1 MAGRNK
7 HTWTTE
13 EDAKLIEALLELH
26 VSGKYGG
33 AENGFKPGY
42 LKAVQQLLDVSL
54 PNSGLKAEPH
64 IKSRMKTWKNHF
76 NIVHDMVYGTNTSG
90 FGWDTDKC
98 CVTAD
103 AEVWNE
109 YIKSHKGVA
118 CFHDKPFPQFDNLCK
133 IFGKDRA
140 TGHGATDLGEDATE
154 ETQRNSPIDVEGL
167 EDIVEETQQ
176 IARGNNKRK
185 KPPTDDTESSY
196 KDAAKE
202 MKETFKEVGEKL
214 NETIYNIGRQENKE
228 ACDMIDK
235 VIEDIQRM
243 PNINVKQR
251 IKAIDMFSKDQFRA
265 RAFFKMTEEEKIC
278 YMEMI
283 GDGSIS

>member
-13 EDAKLIEALLELH
+13 EDAKLIEELLELH
-26 VSGKYGG
+26 ASEKYGG
-33 AENGFKPGY
+33 ADNGFKHGY
-42 LKAVQQLLDVSL
+42 LKAVQQLLD
-54 PNSGLKAEPH
+54 
-64 IKSRMKTWKNHF
+64 
-76 NIVHDMVYGTNTSG
+76 
-90 FGWDTDKC
+90 
-98 CVTAD
+98 
-103 AEVWNE
+103 
-109 YIKSHKGVA
+109 SHKGAA
-118 CFHDKPFPQFDNLCK
+118 CFQDKPFPQFDNLCK

-140 TGHGATDLGEDATE
+140 TGHGATDLGEDMTE
-154 ETQRNSPIDVEGL
+154 ETQRNSHVDVDGL
-167 EDIVEETQQ
+167 EEIVEETQQ
-176 IARGNNKRK
+176 TARVNSKRK
-185 KPPTDDTESSY
+185 RPPTDDTESSY
-196 KDAAKE
+196 KEEAKE

-251 IKAIDMFSKDQFRA
+251 IKAIDMFSKDQFRV

>member
-1 MAGRNK
+1 
-7 HTWTTE
+7 
-13 EDAKLIEALLELH
+13 
-26 VSGKYGG
+26 
-33 AENGFKPGY
+33 
-42 LKAVQQLLDVSL
+42 
-54 PNSGLKAEPH
+54 
-64 IKSRMKTWKNHF
+64 MKTWKNHF

-90 FGWDTDKC
+90 FGWDIDKC

-103 AEVWNE
+103 AEVWDE
-109 YIKSHKGVA
+109 YIKSHKGAA
-118 CFHDKPFPQFDNLCK
+118 CFRDKPFPQFDNLCK

-140 TGHGATDLGEDATE
+140 IGHGATDLGEDVIE
-154 ETQRNSPIDVEGL
+154 ETQRNSPVDVEGL
-167 EDIVEETQQ
+167 KEIVEETQQ
-176 IARGNNKRK
+176 TARVNSKCKR
-185 KPPTDDTESSY
+185 PPTDDTESSY
-196 KDAAKE
+196 KEAAKE
-202 MKETFKEVGEKL
+202 MKETLK
-214 NETIYNIGRQENKE
+214 RQENKE

-265 RAFFKMTEEEKIC
+265 RTFFKMTEEEKIC

>member
-13 EDAKLIEALLELH
+13 EDAKLIEALLKLN

-33 AENGFKPGY
+33 ADNGFKPGY
-42 LKAVQQLLDVSL
+42 LKAVQQVLDIGL

-90 FGWDTDKC
+90 FGWDTNKC
-98 CVTAD
+98 CITAD
-103 AEVWNE
+103 AEVWDE
-109 YIKSHKGVA
+109 YIKSHKGAA
-118 CFHDKPFPQFDNLCK
+118 CFRDKPFPQFDNLCK

-140 TGHGATDLGEDATE
+140 TGHGATDLGEDMT
-154 ETQRNSPIDVEGL
+154 ETQRNSPVDVEGL
-167 EDIVEETQQ
+167 EEIVEETQQ
-176 IARGNNKRK
+176 TVHVNSKRK
-185 KPPTDDTESSY
+185 RPLTDDTKSSY
-196 KDAAKE
+196 KEAAKE

-228 ACDMIDK
+228 ACDLIDK

-251 IKAIDMFSKDQFRA
+251 IKAIDIFSKDQFRA
-265 RAFFKMTEEEKIC
+265 RAFFKITEEEKIC

>member
-7 HTWTTE
+7 HTWITE

-33 AENGFKPGY
+33 ADNGFKPGY

-64 IKSRMKTWKNHF
+64 IKSWMKTWKNHF
-76 NIVHDMVYGTNTSG
+76 NIMHDMVYGTNTSG

-103 AEVWNE
+103 AEVWDE
-109 YIKSHKGVA
+109 YIKSHKGA
-118 CFHDKPFPQFDNLCK
+118 
-133 IFGKDRA
+133 A
-140 TGHGATDLGEDATE
+140 STGHGATDLGEDVTE
-154 ETQRNSPIDVEGL
+154 ETQRNSPVDVEGL
-167 EDIVEETQQ
+167 EEIVEETQKT
-176 IARGNNKRK
+176 AHVNSKRK
-185 KPPTDDTESSY
+185 MPPTDDTESSY
-196 KDAAKE
+196 KEVAKE

-214 NETIYNIGRQENKE
+214 NETIYNIRKHENKE

-235 VIEDIQRM
+235 VIEDIQSM

-265 RAFFKMTEEEKIC
+265 
-278 YMEMI
+278 
-283 GDGSIS
+283 

>member
-1 MAGRNK
+1 MTGRNK

-26 VSGKYGG
+26 VSRKYGG
-33 AENGFKPGY
+33 ADNGFKPGY

-64 IKSRMKTWKNHF
+64 MKSRMKTWKNHF
-76 NIVHDMVYGTNTSG
+76 KIVYDMVDGTNTSG

-98 CVTAD
+98 CVHTD
-103 AEVWNE
+103 AEVWDE
-109 YIKSHKGVA
+109 YIK
-118 CFHDKPFPQFDNLCK
+118 
-133 IFGKDRA
+133 DRP
-140 TGHGATDLGEDATE
+140 TGHGATGPGEDATE
-154 ETQRNSPIDVEGL
+154 ETQRNSHVDVEGL

-176 IARGNNKRK
+176 IALGNNKRK
-185 KPPTDDTESSY
+185 RPPTDDTESSY
-196 KDAAKE
+196 KDAAKD

-235 VIEDIQRM
+235 VIKDIVCM
-243 PNINVKQR
+243 PNIIVKQR
-251 IKAIDMFSKDQFRA
+251 IKAIDMFNKDQFRA
-265 RAFFKMTEEEKIC
+265 RAFFKMIEEEKIC

-283 GDGSIS
+283 GYGSIS

>member
-1 MAGRNK
+1 M
-7 HTWTTE
+7 E
-13 EDAKLIEALLELH
+13 EDVKLIETLLELH

-33 AENGFKPGY
+33 ADNGFKPDY

-64 IKSRMKTWKNHF
+64 IKLRMKTWKNHF
-76 NIVHDMVYGTNTSG
+76 NIVHDMVYGTNTSE

-98 CVTAD
+98 CVTVD
-103 AEVWNE
+103 VEVWDE

-133 IFGKDRA
+133 IFAKDRA
-140 TGHGATDLGEDATE
+140 TNLSEDVTE
-154 ETQRNSPIDVEGL
+154 ETQRNPPIDVEGL
-167 EDIVEETQQ
+167 EEIVEET
-176 IARGNNKRK
+176 KCK

-196 KDAAKE
+196 KEATKE
-202 MKETFKEVGEKL
+202 MKVTFKEVSEKL
-214 NETIYNIGRQENKE
+214 NETIYNIGRHENKE
-228 ACDMIDK
+228 ACDVIDK
-235 VIEDIQRM
+235 VIEDIQSM
-243 PNINVKQR
+243 PNINV
-251 IKAIDMFSKDQFRA
+251 IDMFTKDQFRA
-265 RAFFKMTEEEKIC
+265 RAFFKMTEEENIC

>member
-33 AENGFKPGY
+33 ADKGFKPGY
-42 LKAVQQLLDVSL
+42 LKAVQQLLDIGL

-90 FGWDTDKC
+90 FGWDTNKC

-103 AEVWNE
+103 AEVWDE

-118 CFHDKPFPQFDNLCK
+118 CFRDKRFPQFDNLCK

-140 TGHGATDLGEDATE
+140 TGHGATDLGEDMI
-154 ETQRNSPIDVEGL
+154 ETQRNSHVDVEGL
-167 EDIVEETQQ
+167 EEIIEETQQ
-176 IARGNNKRK
+176 TVHVNSKRK
-185 KPPTDDTESSY
+185 RPPTDDTESSY
-196 KDAAKE
+196 KEAAKE

-228 ACDMIDK
+228 ACDLIDK
-235 VIEDIQRM
+235 VIKDIKRM

-251 IKAIDMFSKDQFRA
+251 IKAIDMFSKDQFHA